1 MHITITRK
9 RMKTMRISV
18 EPSDGSVKVSA
29 PKRVPV
35 KQITDFVSSK
45 KAWIEKAQEY
55 YKTAKELLVVKPG
68 AILLHGEGY
77 EITNYELRDGKKP
90 FQDDGKVA

>member
-29 PKRVPV
+29 PKRVSV
-35 KQITDFVSSK
+35 KQITDFVTSK
-45 KAWIEKAQEY
+45 KAWIEKTQEY

-68 AILLHGEGY
+68 EILLHGEGY
-77 EITNYELRDGKKP
+77 GIANYELRAKKESS
-90 FQDDGKVA
+90 F